1 MTRAQEYSHLAD
13 QVRTQAR
20 TAGSRNVAAG
30 WEHLADCYA
39 LLAKLAEQNEKTEE
53 MTSRDEERPNN

>member
-13 QVRTQAR
+13 QVRTRAR
-20 TAGSRNVAAG
+20 TADSDLAAG

-39 LLAKLAEQNEKTEE
+39 MLAKLAERNEKTDQVA
-53 MTSRDEERPNN
+53 SRDEERPHN

>member
-13 QVRTQAR
+13 QVRTRAR
-20 TAGSRNVAAG
+20 TADTRNVAAG

-53 MTSRDEERPNN
+53 VRDEERPNN

>member
-13 QVRTQAR
+13 QVRTRAR
-20 TAGSRNVAAG
+20 TADSRDLAAG

-39 LLAKLAEQNEKTEE
+39 MLAKLADRNEKTDQVA
-53 MTSRDEERPNN
+53 SRDEERPYN